1 MYECIPCATSTIGSN
16 APWLNRKLV
25 NGMRR
30 RNVLF
35 KRAKQLRTSASWLKY
50 KIQHNKLVSNLR
62 RSKKAHM
69 EKFCNLF
76 SNAKKFWSAMKK
88 LNNSSSSIPTLL
100 HNDSVASS
108 DNEKASMLNQFFS
121 RCFNR
126 SEPPLNTS
134 DIEQMRVH
142 PDLCPPD
149 LLCSEEEIVEFL
161 QALDTNK
168 ASGPDGIAAKMLKS
182 TASVIAPSLTTLFN
196 YSVMSGVIPDE
207 WKNSNIVP
215 IPKSSN
221 KAQASNYRPISLLS
235 TVSKMLEKH
244 FYNLIF
250 THVELFCPLS
260 PNQWGWRSAGSALL
274 TVTDEWHQ
282 ILEQNAEVG
291 TVFFFDLK
299 KAFDTVPH
307 RPLLNKLSSIG
318 LDPHILQWL
327 GNYLY
332 NRQQRVVV
340 SGKASSS
347 LSVLSGIPQ
356 GSILGPLLFIIYV
369 DSVFLADFTQMTCFS
384 IGPSGVHKT

>member
-1 MYECIPCATSTIGSN
+1 
-16 APWLNRKLV
+16 
-25 NGMRR
+25 
-30 RNVLF
+30 
-35 KRAKQLRTSASWLKY
+35 
-50 KIQHNKLVSNLR
+50 
-62 RSKKAHM
+62 
-69 EKFCNLF
+69 
-76 SNAKKFWSAMKK
+76 MKK

-100 HNDSVASS
+100 HMHNDSVASS
-108 DNEKASMLNQFFS
+108 DNEKASMLKQFFS

-221 KAQASNYRPISLLS
+221 KAQASNYLPISLLS

-260 PNQWGWRSAGSALL
+260 PNQWGFLPGRSAGSALL

-291 TVFFFDLK
+291 TVFFDLK

-307 RPLLNKLSSIG
+307 RPLLK
-318 LDPHILQWL
+318 QAKQ
-327 GNYLY
+327 Y
-332 NRQQRVVV
+332 
-340 SGKASSS
+340 
-347 LSVLSGIPQ
+347 
-356 GSILGPLLFIIYV
+356 GP
-369 DSVFLADFTQMTCFS
+369 
-384 IGPSGVHKT
+384 